1 MKELTKEELDQLPT
15 NDEPPEAEEQTVE
28 VDYGNV

>member
-1 MKELTKEELDQLPT
+1 MKELTKDELDQLPT
-15 NDEPPEAEEQTVE
+15 NEEPPQADESIVE